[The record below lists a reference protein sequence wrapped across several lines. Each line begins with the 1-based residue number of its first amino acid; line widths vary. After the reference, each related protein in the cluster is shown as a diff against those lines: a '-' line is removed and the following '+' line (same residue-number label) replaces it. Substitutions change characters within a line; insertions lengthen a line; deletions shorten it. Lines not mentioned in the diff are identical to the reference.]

1 MEVILLEDVAGVG
14 NRGDKVKVKDGYARN
29 FMIPNKMAIS
39 AKGAGAKVFA
49 EVERQRARR
58 EHKVRREA
66 EDNAKKFADT
76 SVHIQMEVG
85 EEDRIFGSVASM
97 IRAEDLR
104 VPWLAWGDGV
114 NPGSV
119 VGRVEIA
126 DTAPSVLSLLGI
138 EAPSGW
144 TGVDR
149 LRD

>member
-1 MEVILLEDVAGVG
+1 MEVILLEDVKGVG

-29 FMIPNKMAIS
+29 FMIPNKLAIA

-85 EEDRIFGSVASM
+85 EEDRLFGSVTA
-97 IRAEDLR
+97 
-104 VPWLAWGDGV
+104 GD
-114 NPGSV
+114 
-119 VGRVEIA
+119 IA
-126 DTAPSVLSLLGI
+126 DRLKEQGIDVDKRKIMLEEPLKQLGVYNVPI
-138 EAPSGW
+138 KLFQDVEAKVKVW
-144 TGVDR
+144 VEKK
-149 LRD
+149 